1 MQPPAIE
8 SRYVCRIHQ
17 QKQEDLAS
25 ADDNRHRGSNNL
37 TSADRPADVGNKTTS
52 GRRIMTSSKAEKDD
66 DVETA
71 IDDRRMEED
80 GQDQLAAAAD
90 DEEEPV
96 WIARSPCTSTSNGG
110 SWRHRRYAADIN
122 PTGHQP
128 ASEVLLPD
136 DNGVRRRKERKT
148 TKKSD
153 VTSGCHRAHALFVW
167 KRAIVEWR
175 AMSAVID
182 RLLFIVFLVATILI
196 YVVILVVLPM
206 MKATAAVNN
215 SPTTAFQPLHSV
227 VWLYTMSIHSSLRLC
242 QCF

>member
-25 ADDNRHRGSNNL
+25 ADDNHHRGNNNFTL
-37 TSADRPADVGNKTTS
+37 ADVGNKTTS
-52 GRRIMTSSKAEKDD
+52 GRRVMTSSKGQQDD
-66 DVETA
+66 DVETTVE
-71 IDDRRMEED
+71 DRLMEED
-80 GQDQLAAAAD
+80 GQGQDQLAAAAD

-96 WIARSPCTSTSNGG
+96 WIARSPCASTSNGE
-110 SWRHRRYAADIN
+110 SWRHRRYASDIN
-122 PTGHQP
+122 PTGHQL

-136 DNGVRRRKERKT
+136 DNVVRRRKKRKT
-148 TKKSD
+148 TKQGD
-153 VTSGCHRAHALFVW
+153 VTSGCHRARALFVW

-182 RLLFIVFLVATILI
+182 RLLFVVFLVATVLI

-206 MKATAAVNN
+206 MKSTTALND
-215 SPTTAFQPLHSV
+215 SPNTAFQPHRSV
-227 VWLYTMSIHSSLRLC
+227 M
-242 QCF
+242 